1 MTNHW
6 LFKTDPETYAWSDLE
21 RTKKEMWDGVT
32 NPLALKHL
40 RSVRKGD
47 EIFIYHSG
55 NDKAI
60 IGIAVT
66 ASDPYPDPSGRN
78 PKLAV
83 IDLVPHELLKRP
95 VRLAEIKAN
104 GKLRSWELVRLAR
117 LSVMPVPG
125 AHWDEIMRLSR
136 A

>member
-21 RTKKEMWDGVT
+21 QSKKEMWDGVT
-32 NPLALKHL
+32 NNLALKHL
-40 RSVRKGD
+40 RLARKGD

-60 IGIAVT
+60 IGIAVA

-83 IDLVPHELLKRP
+83 IDLVPHKLLKTP
-95 VRLAEIKAN
+95 VALAEIKAN
-104 GKLRSWELVRLAR
+104 GKLRSWELVRLSR
-117 LSVMPVPG
+117 LSVMPVSQTQ
-125 AHWDEIMRLSR
+125 WDEIMSLSR
-136 A
+136 G